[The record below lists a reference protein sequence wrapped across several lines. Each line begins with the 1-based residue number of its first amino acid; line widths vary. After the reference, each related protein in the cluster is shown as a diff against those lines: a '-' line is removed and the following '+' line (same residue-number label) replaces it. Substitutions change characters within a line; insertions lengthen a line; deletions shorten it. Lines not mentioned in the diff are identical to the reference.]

1 MMQQISDKEFF
12 KWLAVNNGQ
21 KDKIALLSLRI
32 DWARAVGKTIAM
44 NSSPCCIKNE
54 NGPQGEAYLL
64 VVCANSS
71 WAQELQLQQVYIV
84 NKLGH
89 KYGFKKIRTYV
100 GKVNSIYKKKKKSVL
115 NYAQKDLVVDTE
127 EEKQVDEASEH
138 IKNEELKKSFQTF
151 LKTVILSRRAALK
164 NGAKLCPKCHMPTY
178 STESLCFNCQNEENT
193 STRSITVSN
202 LNRDS
207 AVSKESINS
216 ELEKAK
222 LQPLMD
228 YQYIDIKKSFNSQKR
243 AEIWKE
249 INRLGEGS
257 TLPDDL
263 KGAIIELA
271 SSVSGKPVYKLTD
284 EDVKKALH
292 PRLAKIYFDDR
303 IIHFAPDSSE
313 KKSEN

>member
-1 MMQQISDKEFF
+1 MQQISDKEFF

-32 DWARAVGKTIAM
+32 DWAQAVGKAIAM

-64 VVCANSS
+64 VVCSNGS
-71 WAQELQLQQVYIV
+71 WAQELQLQQLYIV

-100 GKVNSIYKKKKKSVL
+100 GKVNSIYKKKKSSIL
-115 NYAQKDLVVDTE
+115 NYVPKELVVSDDE
-127 EEKQVDEASEH
+127 EEQVDKASEH
-138 IKNEELKKSFQTF
+138 IKDEKLKKSFQTF
-151 LKTVILSRRAALK
+151 LKTVILSKRAALK

-178 STESLCFNCQNEENT
+178 STDPLCFNCQNEENI
-193 STRSITVSN
+193 STKTITVSK

-207 AVSKESINS
+207 AASKESINS

-228 YQYIDIKKSFNSQKR
+228 YQYIDIKNSFNSQKR

-249 INRLGEGS
+249 INRLDEGS
-257 TLPDDL
+257 ALPDDL
-263 KGAIIELA
+263 KGSIIELA
-271 SSVSGKPVYKLTD
+271 SSISDKPVYELTD
-284 EDVKKALH
+284 TDVKKALH
-292 PRLAKIYFDDR
+292 PRLSRIYFTDS
-303 IIHFAPDSSE
+303 IIHFAADNCE
-313 KKSEN
+313 KNDEK